1 MGSNPLVAIVGLT
14 FSMISIKL
22 ASMVESAQV
31 VIVETIGKRSRSMRP
46 RRKVVALAI
55 GARKFLVIKIGI
67 VFFGRI
73 SSIIFAVEE
82 MYTAKV
88 VEGATLSIMNTVLLS
103 SRIGKVAAKH
113 GRHVAKKIHSRYS
126 GFKEKRLNRTK
137 E

>member
-22 ASMVESAQV
+22 ASIVEGAQI
-31 VIVETIGKRSRSMRP
+31 VIVDTIGKRPRSIRP
-46 RRKVVALAI
+46 RKKVVALAI
-55 GARKFLVIKIGI
+55 GARRFLMIKIGI
-67 VFFGRI
+67 VFFGKI

-82 MYTAKV
+82 MYPAKA

-113 GRHVAKKIHSRYS
+113 GKHVAKKIRSRYS
-126 GFKEKRLNRTK
+126 GFKEKRVTRTNG
-137 E
+137 